1 MPIDRENTCIRCGS
15 KTEPAGISNQIEGRH
30 YHGLKELA
38 DEEWRVCPKCYR
50 QKDNGDWVRDE

>member
-1 MPIDRENTCIRCGS
+1 M
-15 KTEPAGISNQIEGRH
+15 EPAGISNQIDGRH